1 MNARDMNAKIPAIF
15 RTYES
20 PKEPSIPCKVW
31 EAARATSAAPT
42 FFKNIEIGPRA
53 IPFIDGGLGRNNP
66 TAQLLEEAE
75 DVYSKE
81 KVACVISI
89 GTGQVNIVNISDPNF
104 IERNIVPIGVIKAV
118 VAISTDCEETAQQ
131 MEKRFKHWPG
141 TYFRFNVD
149 QGLQKVK
156 LGDWEKLGQV
166 ADLTR
171 HYIHL
176 EEVDRKLDRAVQALL
191 ERQGQ
196 IHTLKLSARKDDFFL
211 DPSLSSSQTPL
222 RLRVQIGAKLTSISC
237 K

>member
-1 MNARDMNAKIPAIF
+1 MNARDMNAKVPVIF

-20 PKEPSIPCKVW
+20 PKEPSIPCKLW

-42 FFKNIEIGPRA
+42 FFKKIEIGPRA

-89 GTGQVNIVNISDPNF
+89 GTGQANIVNISDPNF

-118 VAISTDCEETAQQ
+118 VAISTDCEETAQH

-141 TYFRFNVD
+141 TYFRFNVE

-176 EEVDRKLDRAVQALL
+176 EEIDRRLDRAVQALL
-191 ERQGQ
+191 ERRGK
-196 IHTLKLSARKDDFFL
+196 IHTLQLSTRNDDFFL
-211 DPSLSSSQTPL
+211 DPSLSSSQTPSQV
-222 RLRVQIGAKLTSISC
+222 RLQIRAQLTSISC
-237 K
+237 R